1 MKLLF
6 GFLLFVASFS
16 KAEYF
21 KIIAGS
27 EASAMTALQSKIE
40 KGLNGAEK
48 DAYTGALKMK
58 QAETQK
64 TPKEKLGFFKEG
76 KTLLESAIATHPK
89 NAEYR
94 FLRIMIQENAPKI
107 LKYHH
112 NLKEDG
118 IFVKE
123 HYLSLSSEIKNAV
136 IAYSKTSNNLK
147 L

>member
-1 MKLLF
+1 MHFLI
-6 GFLLFVASFS
+6 GFFIFVASFS

-27 EASAMTALQSKIE
+27 DASAMTALQSKIE

-58 QAETQK
+58 QAESMK
-64 TPKEKLGFFKEG
+64 TPKEKLTAFKEG
-76 KTLLESAIATHPK
+76 KIALEAAILVQPK
-89 NAEYR
+89 NTEFR

-107 LKYHH
+107 LKYQV
-112 NLKEDG
+112 NLKEDASYL
-118 IFVKE
+118 KE
-123 HYLSLSSEIKNAV
+123 HYLSLSSDVKNAV
-136 IAYSKTSNNLK
+136 IAYSKSSNYLK